1 MSRLTLR
8 LPESLHQQLVGLAER
23 EQVSLNQCIVYLLTR
38 QVTSAYT
45 IQPIVESDIAQQ
57 QQNFEVL
64 VRNLGQILPAEVNTI
79 LAGRDQ
85 VEPEPELGTEAIER
99 LQNRIRESSKKKSLT

>member
-8 LPESLHQQLVGLAER
+8 LPESLHQQLVHLAER

-45 IQPIVESDIAQQ
+45 IQPIAEPDIAQQ
-57 QQNFEVL
+57 QQAFEVL
-64 VRNLGQILPAEVNTI
+64 LRNLGQVSSIEIDTI
-79 LAGRDQ
+79 LAERDQ
-85 VEPEPELGTEAIER
+85 IEPEPELDSETIAR
-99 LQNRIRESSKKKSLT
+99 LQKRIYESRKAKNLM

>member
-8 LPESLHQQLVGLAER
+8 LPESLHQQLIGLAER

-45 IQPIVESDIAQQ
+45 IQPIAKSDIAQQ
-57 QQNFEVL
+57 QQDFEAL
-64 VRNLGQILPAEVNTI
+64 LKNLGQILPAEVKAI
-79 LAGRDQ
+79 LADRDQ
-85 VEPEPELGTEAIER
+85 VEPEPELGTEAIEC
-99 LQNRIRESSKKKSLT
+99 LQNRIRERSKKGV